1 MTAART
7 ISVAAATVGR
17 RPGGRDAVSDAS
29 SNLDTAFT
37 LARPEVGSHP
47 VPTGRLPGYYAP
59 AKELAIW

>member
-1 MTAART
+1 M
-7 ISVAAATVGR
+7 
-17 RPGGRDAVSDAS
+17 SDAS